1 MKVVTGGLGTI
12 GTPLVLKLLES
23 DSVCI
28 VDNKSSCNPN
38 NYELLRNC
46 NRYDHELLIIEED
59 ICRLAEIDIEFDQ
72 LYNLA
77 CPASPVNYKKD
88 PLGVLRTC
96 TDGMFNM
103 IYICKRHDAKMLFTS
118 TSEVY
123 GNPTVN
129 PQYEEYC
136 GNVNHLG
143 VRGCYDEGKRCAET
157 ILVNSG
163 INYSIARVFNT
174 YSRYSAENDGRVLPE
189 FIRCAKANEPL
200 RIHGTGNHTRSFTHV
215 DDTIDALFKLMDSDC
230 KTPVNI
236 GNPNTEISIN
246 ELAKLVIGVTGS
258 RSQIVHEP
266 DDADDPVWRRPYIK
280 LAETLLK
287 WSPKIDLHDG
297 IKSLI

>member
-103 IYICKRHDAKMLFTS
+103 IYICKRHGAKMLFTS

-174 YSRYSAENDGRVLPE
+174 YSKYSAENDGRVLPE

-266 DDADDPVWRRPYIK
+266 DDEDDPVWRRPYIK

>member
-103 IYICKRHDAKMLFTS
+103 IYICKRHGAKMLFTS

-174 YSRYSAENDGRVLPE
+174 YSKYSAENDGRVLPE

-246 ELAKLVIGVTGS
+246 ELAKLVIGITGS

-266 DDADDPVWRRPYIK
+266 DDEDDPIWRRPYIK

>member
-103 IYICKRHDAKMLFTS
+103 IYICKRHGAKMLFTS

-174 YSRYSAENDGRVLPE
+174 YSKYSAENDGRVLPE

-246 ELAKLVIGVTGS
+246 ELAKLVIGITGS

-266 DDADDPVWRRPYIK
+266 DDADDPIWRRPYIK
-280 LAETLLK
+280 LAETLLN

>member
-96 TDGMFNM
+96 TEGMFNM
-103 IYICKRHDAKMLFTS
+103 IYICKRHGAKMLFTS

-174 YSRYSAENDGRVLPE
+174 YSKYSAENDGRVLPE

-215 DDTIDALFKLMDSDC
+215 DDTIDALFKLMASDC

-246 ELAKLVIGVTGS
+246 ELAKLVIGITGS

-266 DDADDPVWRRPYIK
+266 DDEDDPIWRRPYIK
-280 LAETLLK
+280 LAETLLN

>member
-103 IYICKRHDAKMLFTS
+103 IYICKRHGAKMLFTS

-246 ELAKLVIGVTGS
+246 ELAKLVIGITGS

-266 DDADDPVWRRPYIK
+266 DDEDDPIWRRPYIK

>member
-38 NYELLRNC
+38 NYELLRHC
-46 NRYDHELLIIEED
+46 NHYDHELLIIEED

-96 TDGMFNM
+96 TEGMFNM
-103 IYICKRHDAKMLFTS
+103 IYICKRHSAKMLFTS

-174 YSRYSAENDGRVLPE
+174 YSKYSAENDGRVLPE

-215 DDTIDALFKLMDSDC
+215 DDTIDALLKLMDSDC

-266 DDADDPVWRRPYIK
+266 DDEDDPIWRRPYIK

>member
-103 IYICKRHDAKMLFTS
+103 IYICKRHGAKMLFTS

-174 YSRYSAENDGRVLPE
+174 YSKYSAENDGRVLPE

-246 ELAKLVIGVTGS
+246 ELAKLVIGITGS

-266 DDADDPVWRRPYIK
+266 DDEDDPVWRRPYIK

>member
-103 IYICKRHDAKMLFTS
+103 IYICKRHGAKMLFTS

-246 ELAKLVIGVTGS
+246 ELAKLVIGITGS

-266 DDADDPVWRRPYIK
+266 DDADDPIWRRPYIK
-280 LAETLLK
+280 LAETLLN

>member
-1 MKVVTGGLGTI
+1 
-12 GTPLVLKLLES
+12 
-23 DSVCI
+23 
-28 VDNKSSCNPN
+28 
-38 NYELLRNC
+38 
-46 NRYDHELLIIEED
+46 
-59 ICRLAEIDIEFDQ
+59 
-72 LYNLA
+72 
-77 CPASPVNYKKD
+77 
-88 PLGVLRTC
+88 
-96 TDGMFNM
+96 MFNM
-103 IYICKRHDAKMLFTS
+103 IYICKRHGAKMLFTS
-118 TSEVY
+118 TSAVY

-174 YSRYSAENDGRVLPE
+174 YSKYSAENDGRVLPE

-246 ELAKLVIGVTGS
+246 ELAKLVIGITGS

-266 DDADDPVWRRPYIK
+266 DDEDDPVWRRPYIK
-280 LAETLLK
+280 LAETLLN

>member
-103 IYICKRHDAKMLFTS
+103 IYICKRHGAKMLFTS

>member
-103 IYICKRHDAKMLFTS
+103 IYICKRHGAKMLFTS

-266 DDADDPVWRRPYIK
+266 DDADDPIWRRPYIK

>member
-96 TDGMFNM
+96 TEGMFNM
-103 IYICKRHDAKMLFTS
+103 IYICKRHGAKMLFTS

-174 YSRYSAENDGRVLPE
+174 YSKYSAENDGRVLPE

-215 DDTIDALFKLMDSDC
+215 NDTIDALFKLMASDC

-266 DDADDPVWRRPYIK
+266 DDEDDPIWRRPYIK

-287 WSPKIDLHDG
+287 WSPKVDLHDG

>member
-88 PLGVLRTC
+88 PLGILRTC

-103 IYICKRHDAKMLFTS
+103 IYICKRHGAKMLFTS

-174 YSRYSAENDGRVLPE
+174 YSKYSAENDGRVLPE

-266 DDADDPVWRRPYIK
+266 DDADDPIWRRPYIK

>member
-103 IYICKRHDAKMLFTS
+103 IYICKRHGAKMLFTS

-174 YSRYSAENDGRVLPE
+174 YSKYSAENDGRVLPE

-236 GNPNTEISIN
+236 GNPNTEISIS
-246 ELAKLVIGVTGS
+246 ELAKLVIGITGS

>member
-103 IYICKRHDAKMLFTS
+103 IYICKRHGAKMLFTS

-174 YSRYSAENDGRVLPE
+174 YSKYSAENDGRVLPE

-215 DDTIDALFKLMDSDC
+215 DDTIDALFKLMASDC

-246 ELAKLVIGVTGS
+246 ELAKLVIGITGS

>member
-88 PLGVLRTC
+88 PLGILRTC

-103 IYICKRHDAKMLFTS
+103 IYICKRHGAKMLFTS

-266 DDADDPVWRRPYIK
+266 DDADDPIWRRPYIK

>member
-103 IYICKRHDAKMLFTS
+103 IYICKRHGAKMLFTS

-174 YSRYSAENDGRVLPE
+174 YSKYSAENDGRVLPE

-246 ELAKLVIGVTGS
+246 ELAKLVIGITGS

-280 LAETLLK
+280 LAETLLN

>member
-77 CPASPVNYKKD
+77 CPSSPVNYKKD

-103 IYICKRHDAKMLFTS
+103 IYICKRHGAKMLFTS

-246 ELAKLVIGVTGS
+246 ELAKLVIGITGS

-266 DDADDPVWRRPYIK
+266 DDEDDPVWRRPYIK
-280 LAETLLK
+280 LAETVLN

>member
-77 CPASPVNYKKD
+77 CPASPVNCKKD
-88 PLGVLRTC
+88 PLGILRTC

-103 IYICKRHDAKMLFTS
+103 IYICKRHGAKMLFTS

-246 ELAKLVIGVTGS
+246 ELAKLVIGITGS

-266 DDADDPVWRRPYIK
+266 DDADDPAWGRPYIK
-280 LAETLLK
+280 LAETLLN

>member
-103 IYICKRHDAKMLFTS
+103 IYICKRHGAKMLFTS

-215 DDTIDALFKLMDSDC
+215 DDTIDALFKLMASDC

-246 ELAKLVIGVTGS
+246 ELAKLVIGITGS

-266 DDADDPVWRRPYIK
+266 DDEDDPIWRRPYIK

-297 IKSLI
+297 IKSLL

>member
-88 PLGVLRTC
+88 PLGILRTC

-103 IYICKRHDAKMLFTS
+103 IYICKRHGAKMLFTS

-246 ELAKLVIGVTGS
+246 ELAKLVIGITGS
-258 RSQIVHEP
+258 RSQIVHAP

-280 LAETLLK
+280 LAETLLN

>member
-103 IYICKRHDAKMLFTS
+103 IYICKRHGAKMLFTS

-174 YSRYSAENDGRVLPE
+174 YSKYSAENDGRVLPE

-246 ELAKLVIGVTGS
+246 ELAKLVIGITGS

-280 LAETLLK
+280 LAETLLN
-287 WSPKIDLHDG
+287 WSPKVDLHDG

>member
-46 NRYDHELLIIEED
+46 KRYDHELLIIEED

-103 IYICKRHDAKMLFTS
+103 IYICKRHGAKMLFTS

-174 YSRYSAENDGRVLPE
+174 YSKYSAENDGRVLPE

-266 DDADDPVWRRPYIK
+266 DDEDDPIWRRPYIK

>member
-103 IYICKRHDAKMLFTS
+103 IYICKRHGAKMLFTS

-246 ELAKLVIGVTGS
+246 ELAKLVIGITGS

-280 LAETLLK
+280 LAETLLN

>member
-103 IYICKRHDAKMLFTS
+103 IYICKRHGAKMLFTS

-129 PQYEEYC
+129 PQYEEYY

-174 YSRYSAENDGRVLPE
+174 YSKYSAENDGRVLPE

-246 ELAKLVIGVTGS
+246 ELAKLVIGITGS

-266 DDADDPVWRRPYIK
+266 DDEDDPIWRRPYIK

>member
-103 IYICKRHDAKMLFTS
+103 IYICKRHGAKMLFTS
-118 TSEVY
+118 TSAVY

-174 YSRYSAENDGRVLPE
+174 YSKYSAENDGRVLPE

-246 ELAKLVIGVTGS
+246 ELAKLVIGITGS

-266 DDADDPVWRRPYIK
+266 DDEDDPVWRRPYIK
-280 LAETLLK
+280 LAETLLN

>member
-174 YSRYSAENDGRVLPE
+174 YSKYSAENDGRVLPE

-266 DDADDPVWRRPYIK
+266 DDEDDPIWGRPYIK

>member
-103 IYICKRHDAKMLFTS
+103 IYICKRHGAKMLFTS

-215 DDTIDALFKLMDSDC
+215 DDTIDALFKLMASDC

-246 ELAKLVIGVTGS
+246 ELAKLVIGITGS

>member
-88 PLGVLRTC
+88 PLGILRTC

-103 IYICKRHDAKMLFTS
+103 IYICKRHGAKMLFTS

-246 ELAKLVIGVTGS
+246 ELAKLVIGITGS

-266 DDADDPVWRRPYIK
+266 DDEDDPVWRRPYIK
-280 LAETLLK
+280 LAETLLN

>member
-103 IYICKRHDAKMLFTS
+103 IYICKRHGAKMLFTS

-246 ELAKLVIGVTGS
+246 ELAKLVIGITGS

-266 DDADDPVWRRPYIK
+266 DDADDPIWRRPYIK

>member
-103 IYICKRHDAKMLFTS
+103 IYICKRHGAKMLFTS

-129 PQYEEYC
+129 PQYEEYY

-246 ELAKLVIGVTGS
+246 ELAKLVIGITGS

-266 DDADDPVWRRPYIK
+266 DDEDDPIWRRPYIK

>member
-103 IYICKRHDAKMLFTS
+103 IYICKRHGAKMLFTS

-266 DDADDPVWRRPYIK
+266 DDADDPIWRRPYIK
-280 LAETLLK
+280 LAETVLK

>member
-103 IYICKRHDAKMLFTS
+103 IYICKRHGAKMLFTS

-280 LAETLLK
+280 LAETLLN

>member
-103 IYICKRHDAKMLFTS
+103 IYICKRHGAKMLFTS

-174 YSRYSAENDGRVLPE
+174 YSKYSAENDGRVLPE

-246 ELAKLVIGVTGS
+246 ELAKLVIGITGS

>member
-88 PLGVLRTC
+88 PLGILRTC

-103 IYICKRHDAKMLFTS
+103 IYICKRHGAKMLFTS
-118 TSEVY
+118 TSAVY

-246 ELAKLVIGVTGS
+246 ELAKLVIGITGS

-280 LAETLLK
+280 LAETLLN
-287 WSPKIDLHDG
+287 WSPKVDLHDG

>member
-103 IYICKRHDAKMLFTS
+103 IYICKRHGAKMLFTS

-246 ELAKLVIGVTGS
+246 ELAKLVIGITGS

-280 LAETLLK
+280 LAETLLN

-297 IKSLI
+297 IKSLL

>member
-38 NYELLRNC
+38 NYELLRHC
-46 NRYDHELLIIEED
+46 NHYDHELLIIEED

-96 TDGMFNM
+96 TEGMFNM
-103 IYICKRHDAKMLFTS
+103 IYICKRHGAKMLFTS

-174 YSRYSAENDGRVLPE
+174 YSKYSAENDGRVLPE

-246 ELAKLVIGVTGS
+246 ELAKLVIGITGS

-266 DDADDPVWRRPYIK
+266 DDEDDPIWRRPYIK

>member
-88 PLGVLRTC
+88 PLGILRTC

-103 IYICKRHDAKMLFTS
+103 IYICKRHGAKMLFTS

-174 YSRYSAENDGRVLPE
+174 YSKYSAENDGRVLPE

-215 DDTIDALFKLMDSDC
+215 DDTIDALFKLMDSYC

-266 DDADDPVWRRPYIK
+266 DDADDPAWGRPYIK
-280 LAETLLK
+280 LAETLLN

>member
-103 IYICKRHDAKMLFTS
+103 IYICKRHGAKMLFTS

-246 ELAKLVIGVTGS
+246 ELAKLVIGITGS

-266 DDADDPVWRRPYIK
+266 DDEDDPVWRRPYIK
-280 LAETLLK
+280 LAETLLN